1 MTPESISPIYTRLA
15 RLSTW
20 LLLTGLIFF
29 ATAHVHPTLVPT
41 SNPHHAVD
49 TPALIFPITILP
61 PLFCFLG
68 TTGIIVLAVLRRPD
82 HIWLSTHLFS
92 PALAASLAALA
103 LAFYLVYKDGLAVW
117 VLMETVAAI
126 IAGVYSAAFIAASI
140 VVRRKYRVHVKRE
153 ERGGGDEHG
162 DRGVDVDVD
171 VEGGRGDAP
180 QIPEVERVAS
190 LKDEVLP
197 SSRETS

>member
-1 MTPESISPIYTRLA
+1 
-15 RLSTW
+15 
-20 LLLTGLIFF
+20 
-29 ATAHVHPTLVPT
+29 
-41 SNPHHAVD
+41 
-49 TPALIFPITILP
+49 
-61 PLFCFLG
+61 
-68 TTGIIVLAVLRRPD
+68 
-82 HIWLSTHLFS
+82 
-92 PALAASLAALA
+92 
-103 LAFYLVYKDGLAVW
+103 
-117 VLMETVAAI
+117 METVAAI